1 MIKMIQLNPKQI
13 CENLRN
19 QWQKRFNVIAF

>member
-19 QWQKRFNVIAF
+19 QWQKDSTL